1 MSLSAPRPAPPKDAS
16 RTRRWVST
24 LRSLLRI
31 RSLHQKKV
39 VSRLNHTQRRKIF
52 RYMREHGRST
62 RHVNSEVAYKGS
74 SLALSERCVL
84 VSLDPLQECLDTA
97 APAASPQAPGA
108 SNAPSME
115 RAETP
120 LAVLSVDD
128 FSMFHVLQS
137 MEKK

>member
-1 MSLSAPRPAPPKDAS
+1 
-16 RTRRWVST
+16 
-24 LRSLLRI
+24 
-31 RSLHQKKV
+31 
-39 VSRLNHTQRRKIF
+39 
-52 RYMREHGRST
+52 MREHGRST
-62 RHVNSEVAYKGS
+62 RHVNSKVAYKGL

-84 VSLDPLQECLDTA
+84 VSLDPSQECLDTT
-97 APAASPQAPGA
+97 APAA